1 MKPSR
6 GFELKASSSSRGGA
20 GISILLNSYDLNQIM
35 FKAGFSFKFGPLMKM
50 LVPPANEAYLM
61 PSAASD

>member
-1 MKPSR
+1 
-6 GFELKASSSSRGGA
+6 
-20 GISILLNSYDLNQIM
+20 LNSYDLNQIM